1 MSISRLFARV
11 VVTAGAILLT
21 AACATEPAADT
32 ADAVVAD
39 SEAAL
44 NAPGVAE
51 NGVADEVICREE
63 LRTGTNFKRRV
74 CKTESEWAAEGRGQR
89 REATEVVRTRTE
101 REAVTGAAGGQTT
114 GPPGATF
121 P

>member
-1 MSISRLFARV
+1 MSMSRLLG
-11 VVTAGAILLT
+11 TLGALLLT

-32 ADAVVAD
+32 ATAATAGDASAAAAEANLAVAATPD
-39 SEAAL
+39 GEQ
-44 NAPGVAE
+44 VE
-51 NGVADEVICREE
+51 CREE

-74 CKTESEWAAEGRGQR
+74 CMTKDEWAATGRGQR
-89 REATEVVRTRTE
+89 RESSEVVRTRTE
-101 REAVTGAAGGQTT
+101 REAVNGAAGGQTT